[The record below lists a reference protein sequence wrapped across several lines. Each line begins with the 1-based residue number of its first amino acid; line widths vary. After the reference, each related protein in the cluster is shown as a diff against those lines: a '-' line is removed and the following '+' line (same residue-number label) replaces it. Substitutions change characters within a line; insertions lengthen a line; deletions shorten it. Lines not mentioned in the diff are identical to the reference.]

1 MTTYSFNHLI
11 KYWDNFSNLWG
22 TFPFSY
28 NKMKKFHK
36 YEEKLILSKIK
47 NKKSVILD
55 LGCGIGRMLILLK
68 KRGFKKLYGI
78 DISSKMLNRC
88 KKSMADSIVLLQ
100 YDFRN
105 RLPFQSEQFD
115 FVLST
120 ANSVISGIEKPE
132 KILKEVKRV
141 LKNEGRLVIDTYNA
155 ENLTEDIIEKYY
167 KKLPKKIGFK
177 KFDKKKKIIYFNG
190 LYSRWL
196 TENEL
201 KNLIEKAGFKLVSI
215 QKKGIGLIAIA
226 KKE

>member
-1 MTTYSFNHLI
+1 
-11 KYWDNFSNLWG
+11 
-22 TFPFSY
+22 
-28 NKMKKFHK
+28 
-36 YEEKLILSKIK
+36 
-47 NKKSVILD
+47 
-55 LGCGIGRMLILLK
+55 
-68 KRGFKKLYGI
+68 
-78 DISSKMLNRC
+78 MLNRC

-167 KKLPKKIGFK
+167 KKLPKKIRFK
-177 KFDKKKKIIYFNG
+177 KFDKKKKIIYLNG

-226 KKE
+226 KKEWLYGKRKIRIVC